1 MRRAMLPQRVFRT
14 TGSVAR
20 WKAVVMTSRTQQ
32 QKAREQGLRLNKRNS
47 KPVPTDAG
55 AGPGRMES
63 ERRAAELEAI
73 MEQAPAAV
81 WITRDPRPGP
91 SSATR
96 QLPVSGKPGTKV
108 SQTVK
113 ESHYKLTSG
122 VGNLGLL
129 ELPMQ
134 RARQGGVV
142 VGQEVARL
150 R

>member
-1 MRRAMLPQRVFRT
+1 
-14 TGSVAR
+14 
-20 WKAVVMTSRTQQ
+20 
-32 QKAREQGLRLNKRNS
+32 
-47 KPVPTDAG
+47 
-55 AGPGRMES
+55 MES